1 MVIKI
6 CIVVGDGIID
16 PRGVDLYQNIDE
28 TVCVITSNIFNQS
41 FVHLT
46 NGPIVWDIVTA
57 GGHIIKRTC
66 WNIKVRDEVIGG
78 LFDWLTVEYTQLP
91 FSQKT
96 ELAQNVLVFFLFR

>member
-1 MVIKI
+1 LVIKI

-16 PRGVDLYQNIDE
+16 PRGVYLYQNIDE

-78 LFDWLTVEYTQLP
+78 LFDWLTVEYICIAIDAL
-91 FSQKT
+91 
-96 ELAQNVLVFFLFR
+96 NYLFPKKLN